1 MQGKQNIW
9 KSSGLVVWFFW
20 LQTGNGSSS
29 CAGGRDGRQAPNDLV
44 KLEKWKE
51 YDDGISARYESP
63 EGKPTYVNDRAGA
76 DGVAALWEGFGS
88 CPGRGKQ
95 SCVGSTGSRTQEV
108 SVPLLSTG
116 HTSAAGKWGWR
127 KAGTSC
133 RAARGEKLSLKGMDE
148 L

>member
-95 SCVGSTGSRTQEV
+95 KLCWQHRQQGTRSLCPSAQHGTHLSSWKMGLEKGRDQLQSCKR
-108 SVPLLSTG
+108 
-116 HTSAAGKWGWR
+116 GKALTERDG
-127 KAGTSC
+127 
-133 RAARGEKLSLKGMDE
+133 
-148 L
+148 